1 MKKTNFGTILFA
13 VAVAVSSVLAMS
25 EQGFSQTQRTRN
37 TEKTTFHCIRNGSG
51 YATIARRGDA
61 QTGAMITWNDTS
73 FGSKFTPIE
82 RCKIVGRRLNGAIA
96 KSGYSLSTL
105 KLTHGILR
113 SNPVICYANSSRKKC
128 DDSNLILTLNQSE
141 RGQEQQIIDQLK
153 NFSVDGTGTP
163 VRRSGGVD
171 NRAIAEFGL
180 QIDKAFSSGKAQR
193 ATPELDVPDTESTTP
208 QLSTPAS
215 QPGNN
220 R

>member
-25 EQGFSQTQRTRN
+25 EQGFSQSQRNRN

-73 FGSKFTPIE
+73 FGSKFTPIV
-82 RCKIVGRRLNGAIA
+82 RCKEVGKRLNGAIA

-113 SNPVICYANSSRKKC
+113 SNPVICYANSSLKKC
-128 DDSNLILTLNQSE
+128 DDRNLILTLNQSE
-141 RGQEQQIIDQLK
+141 RGKEQEIINQLK

-163 VRRSGGVD
+163 VSRGVD

-180 QIDKAFSSGKAQR
+180 QIDKAFSSGKTQR